1 MIRFCKFLLAVT
13 LVFIFIRA
21 TCGKPKPTELSPTP
35 TIKIKDYVFFH
46 NVSIT
51 YNGSHYFTINGGNI
65 DYCRLNEYDKAGN
78 FIETYDIELDG
89 RTIFY
94 NPNEEEIY
102 VKNYGTDLYWVDS
115 EFEEVDIELLEIF
128 ENENSSPAISPN
140 GEFIYELVDGE
151 VRVLE
156 FDSGDEINT
165 FQLSDY
171 YDEHLYNTAIAASD
185 KYLFVWGA
193 KDEVLVYSLEG
204 KYENKMKLPWD
215 GYGLSLSYCNGMLWI
230 AEDADA
236 STEGGNG
243 YWYGFKI

>member
-1 MIRFCKFLLAVT
+1 MKRFIKFLLAAT
-13 LVFIFIRA
+13 FVFLFIRA
-21 TCGKPKPTELSPTP
+21 TCGKPKPTVLTATP
-35 TIKIKDYVFFH
+35 ALKIKDYVFFH

-51 YNGSHYFTINGGNI
+51 YNGSHYFTINGGNT
-65 DYCRLNEYDKAGN
+65 DYCRLNEYDEAGN

-89 RTIFY
+89 RAILY
-94 NPNEEEIY
+94 NGNEEELY
-102 VKNYGTDLYWVDS
+102 VKNYGTDLYWFDS
-115 EFEEVDIELLEIF
+115 EMEDVDIELAGIF
-128 ENENSSPAISPN
+128 ENENSSPAISPD
-140 GEFIYELVDGE
+140 GQFIYELVDDE

-156 FDSGDEINT
+156 FDSGDEIKT

-171 YDEHLYNTAIAASD
+171 YDEHLYNSAIAASD

-193 KDEVLVYSLEG
+193 KNEVLVYSLEG
-204 KYENKMKLPWD
+204 KYINKIELPWV